1 MPRARQRRSVT
12 PVPFS
17 RAFKLCAH
25 YLLLRYTFHLNLA
38 GPQSTLEKRA
48 KRRAVM
54 AMVEPNLLC
63 PCLQRVGITRGR
75 NYLYLIFVGME
86 TVLFGNM
93 LTEYRFLD
101 SRTHSWPAC
110 FQRVPDAAAARAS
123 FVVAA
128 NCVCRLGSGTLQT
141 CVALTPSFI
150 RRELTTTRRRLS
162 KMLVVRRLQFRC
174 WWTLK
179 QPISS
184 TRI

>member
-1 MPRARQRRSVT
+1 MRTLSFVAIHFSSESGRAAIHVGKKGQTASGDGHGRRDKSIMA
-12 PVPFS
+12 S
-17 RAFKLCAH
+17 R
-25 YLLLRYTFHLNLA
+25 R
-38 GPQSTLEKRA
+38 
-48 KRRAVM
+48 
-54 AMVEPNLLC
+54 
-63 PCLQRVGITRGR
+63 RVGITRGR

-141 CVALTPSFI
+141 CVALTPSF
-150 RRELTTTRRRLS
+150 RRELTTTTRRRLS
-162 KMLVVRRLQFRC
+162 KMLVVRRLKFRC